1 MFKNLIGFAIALS
14 MTTLAAPAMAQD
26 YPNKTVRIVVPFAAG
41 GSTDIVA
48 RVIAEGLSQ
57 ELKQSFIV
65 DNRPGAGG
73 AIGTDL
79 VAKSKP
85 DGYTLGIVGTG
96 SITIIPF
103 LDSKLPYNPSRD
115 LTAVAILSTVD
126 TFLVARPDYKYN
138 TVPELIEFARG
149 NPGALTF
156 STAGVGTPTH
166 LDMENLWNLANVKT
180 LHVGFAGDVPALNS
194 VLTGDVNVAIASV
207 AASSALVQ
215 DGKLKAL
222 GYGGSGRSP
231 VLPNLRSIEEQTGF
245 KDYIVSIWNAFMAP
259 AGTPQPI
266 IEKINAAVNKTLA
279 KPEVKQR
286 FTDLGLTVFV
296 GDSKAAADFVAR
308 DAEKRKR
315 VIDLV
320 GLKRE

>member
-1 MFKNLIGFAIALS
+1 MFKHLIGYAIALG
-14 MTTLAAPAMAQD
+14 MTTLAAPVVAQD
-26 YPNKTVRIVVPFAAG
+26 YPNKAVRIVVPFAAG

-57 ELKQSFIV
+57 EFKQSFIV

-103 LDSKLPYNPSRD
+103 LDSKLSYNPSRD
-115 LTAVAILSTVD
+115 LATVAILSTID
-126 TFLVARPDYKYN
+126 TLLVARPDYKYN

-149 NPGALTF
+149 KPGTLTF
-156 STAGVGTPTH
+156 SSAGVGTPAH

-180 LHVGFAGDVPALNS
+180 LHVGFAGDVPAINS
-194 VLTGDVNVAIASV
+194 VLTGDVNICITSV

-231 VLPNLRSIEEQTGF
+231 VFPNVRSIEEQTGF
-245 KDYIVSIWNAFMAP
+245 KDYTVSIWNALIAP
-259 AGTPQPI
+259 ADTPKPI
-266 IEKINAAVNKTLA
+266 IEKINAAVNRTLA
-279 KPEVKQR
+279 KPDVKQR
-286 FTDLGLTVFV
+286 FNDLGLTIFMGSTKV
-296 GDSKAAADFVAR
+296 AADFVAR

-315 VIDLV
+315 VINLV